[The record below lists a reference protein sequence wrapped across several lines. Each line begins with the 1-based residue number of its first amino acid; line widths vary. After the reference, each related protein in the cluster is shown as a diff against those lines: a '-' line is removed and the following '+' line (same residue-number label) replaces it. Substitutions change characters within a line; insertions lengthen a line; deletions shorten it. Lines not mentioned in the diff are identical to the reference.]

1 MKRILAI
8 FLLLSLL
15 LSGCGNAAPAD
26 TRPSAGETPEELKI
40 HFIDVGQGD
49 SILLQYGDDA
59 VLIDGGYPESG
70 IMLLDYLENQGVEEL
85 DLVVATHAHG
95 DHVGGLATVLS
106 AYPTGRVWSGTR
118 HYYTN
123 YYEDFLYYAD
133 QQNLTVEHPRAGERF
148 FMGDGDVSLQVLGPV
163 ADYPLEVNNTSLVI
177 MVQYGENR
185 FLLTGDMEREA
196 ELDLINS
203 GADLK
208 ADVLKVGHHG
218 SYSSTSYIFLNEVM
232 PTYGVISCGRNNDYG
247 HPHDAPMSRLR
258 DADVTIFRTDEMG
271 TIVAVSDGTDITFTW
286 AITTAQPEGPKAA

>member
-15 LSGCGNAAPAD
+15 LGGCANTSSAD
-26 TRPSAGETPEELKI
+26 TRPSAAPSPEELKI
-40 HFIDVGQGD
+40 HFLDVGQGD

-59 VLIDGGYPESG
+59 VLVDGGYPENG
-70 IMLLDYLENQGVEEL
+70 PMLVDYLENQGIESL

-95 DHVGGLATVLS
+95 DHVGGLAAVLA
-106 AYPTGRVWSGTR
+106 AYPTERVWSGTR

-133 QQNLTVEHPRAGERF
+133 QQDLTVEHPRVGERF
-148 FMGDGDVSLQVLGPV
+148 LMGDGDVTLRVLGPV
-163 ADYPLEVNNTSLVI
+163 AEYSLEINNTSLVI
-177 MVQYGENR
+177 MVEYGDNR
-185 FLLTGDMEREA
+185 FLLTGDMERDA

-232 PTYGVISCGRNNDYG
+232 PAYGVISCGRDNDYG
-247 HPHDAPMSRLR
+247 HPHDEPMSRLR
-258 DADVTIFRTDEMG
+258 DADVTLFRTDEMG
-271 TIVAVSDGTDITFTW
+271 TIIAVSDGTDITFTW
-286 AITTAQPEGPKAA
+286 EFTEAVPEGPKAP